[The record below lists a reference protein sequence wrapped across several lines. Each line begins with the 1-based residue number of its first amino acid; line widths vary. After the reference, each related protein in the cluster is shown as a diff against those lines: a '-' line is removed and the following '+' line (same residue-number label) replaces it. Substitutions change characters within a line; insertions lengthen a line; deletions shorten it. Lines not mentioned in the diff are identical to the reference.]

1 LLLIEITV
9 VFISLDQ
16 SKGEA
21 FGQLIIGVYPRLSS
35 ECFAPTL
42 FCKSSNP
49 GYPDMANATLRYQT
63 NNQTQIPDSE
73 TRQFSICKLGT
84 R

>member
-1 LLLIEITV
+1 M
-9 VFISLDQ
+9 SLDP

-35 ECFAPTL
+35 ECFAPTVIKFL

>member
-1 LLLIEITV
+1 MGDFFSVTKAEKITYYEFQRTV
-9 VFISLDQ
+9 VFMSLDQ

-42 FCKSSNP
+42 FCKSSNR
-49 GYPDMANATLRYQT
+49 GYPDMANATLS
-63 NNQTQIPDSE
+63 D
-73 TRQFSICKLGT
+73 K
-84 R
+84 